1 MHCNKCGSETP
12 SGNYCRNCG
21 APLPKK
27 GKQHKWAL
35 VLLYT
40 VLGIIGLFALL
51 VIIALVTDDG
61 SKPAESGVTNATIA
75 PEPTEAPGE
84 AKPTAEPTVEPT
96 PTPIADAAY
105 EITNVYVKTWKN
117 SIGTVWAQVIA
128 EITNTGGKNL
138 YLSSC
143 SIDLEGS
150 DGVLVKAMTM
160 VSVYPQVIAP
170 GEKAYYYD
178 ETTLDVTEPIELS
191 AIVRPNVYEASVD
204 QILLSVSDTQIAGDN
219 DWGLKVKGRVENVTN
234 DEFSSVY
241 VAAVLRDADG
251 KPLGVLFTIISEN
264 IKPGDKIGFEASE
277 FSLPDTVKIE
287 DVISCDVYAYPFQ
300 FQF

>member
-12 SGNYCRNCG
+12 SENYCRNCG

-40 VLGIIGLFALL
+40 VLGLIGLFALL

-61 SKPAESGVTNATIA
+61 NEPAGSSNVNTTITPVLTKAPSAAES
-75 PEPTEAPGE
+75 
-84 AKPTAEPTVEPT
+84 TAEPT
-96 PTPIADAAY
+96 PTPVADAAY

-117 SIGTVWAQVIA
+117 SIGTVCAKVIA

-143 SIDLEGS
+143 SVDLEDASGE
-150 DGVLVKAMTM
+150 LVDVMN
-160 VSVYPQVIAP
+160 SVIAYPQVIAP

-178 ETTLDVTEPIELS
+178 ETTIDATEPIELS
-191 AIVRPNVYEASVD
+191 AIVHPDVKEATVD
-204 QILLSVSDTQIAGDN
+204 QILLGTSEEFEISEEYSIVEI
-219 DWGLKVKGRVENVTN
+219 KGRVENTTN
-234 DEFSSVY
+234 ELQSQVKVSV
-241 VAAVLRDADG
+241 VLFNSES
-251 KPLGVLFTIISEN
+251 KPVGVLFTYIDGEIQ
-264 IKPGDKIGFEASE
+264 PGEKIGFKTSAGMLPGSVSLDDIASCEA
-277 FSLPDTVKIE
+277 
-287 DVISCDVYAYPFQ
+287 YAYPEQMQ
-300 FQF
+300 F